1 MLWQEKEVLE
11 VENKFKKFMINNI
24 VPIFMIIIIA
34 LSIPISGLSINYII
48 QEIILRLSRNLFL
61 VLSLLIPIIAGM
73 GLNFGI
79 VLGAMA
85 GQIALIF
92 ITDWQVVGL
101 QGLFLGMIVSLPL
114 GALMGLIGGVVLNK
128 AKGKEMITSMILGF
142 FINGVY
148 QLVVL
153 YGMGKIIPISDTSIL
168 LSRGYG
174 IRNAIDLKNIRR
186 ALDDAIVLHIGDF
199 SIPILTIIAIVLFCL
214 FIVWFRKTK
223 LGQDM
228 RAIGQDIEVSRAAG
242 ISADKTRI
250 IAIVIST
257 MLAAIGQ
264 IIFLQNIGTMN
275 TYNSHEQIGMFS
287 IAALLIGGA
296 TVSKATIPNALSGVI
311 LFHAMFIL
319 APRAGKELI
328 GSAQIGEYFRV
339 FISYGIIAL
348 VLIMH
353 QWRREKEKAEERRRI
368 LESEGIKK
376 GDDKWWK

>member
-1 MLWQEKEVLE
+1 M
-11 VENKFKKFMINNI
+11 ENKVKNFLINNI
-24 VPIFMIIIIA
+24 VPIFMIVIIL
-34 LSIPISGLSINYII
+34 LSIPVSGLTIDYLI

-73 GLNFGI
+73 GLNFSI

-92 ITDWQVVGL
+92 ITDWEVIGL
-101 QGLFLGMIVSLPL
+101 QGFFLAIIISLPI
-114 GALMGLIGGVVLNK
+114 AVFMGYIGGVVLNR
-128 AKGKEMITSMILGF
+128 AKGREMITSMILGF

-148 QLVVL
+148 QLLVL
-153 YGMGKIIPISDTSIL
+153 YGMGKVIPMRNEAIL

-174 IRNAIDLKNIRR
+174 IRNAIDLKDIRR
-186 ALDDAIVLHIGDF
+186 VLDDGIPLKIAGYSIPVLTILAIVL
-199 SIPILTIIAIVLFCL
+199 LCL

-228 RAIGQDIEVSRAAG
+228 RAIGQDIEVSKASG
-242 ISADKTRI
+242 IATDRTRI
-250 IAIVIST
+250 LAIVIST
-257 MLAAIGQ
+257 VLAAIGQ

-275 TYNSHEQIGMFS
+275 TYNSHEQIGMFA

-296 TVSKATIPNALSGVI
+296 TVSKASIPNALSGVI
-311 LFHAMFIL
+311 LFHTMFVL

-348 VLIMH
+348 VLILH
-353 QWRREKEKAEERRRI
+353 QWKREKEKEEERKRVI
-368 LESEGIKK
+368 EAQTAKKEGNN
-376 GDDKWWK
+376 

>member
-1 MLWQEKEVLE
+1 MNNNLKNTL
-11 VENKFKKFMINNI
+11 INNI
-24 VPIFMIIIIA
+24 VPILILIIIA
-34 LSIPISGLSINYII
+34 FCFPLSGLSVTYTI
-48 QEIILRLSRNLFL
+48 QEMILRLSRNLFL

-85 GQIALIF
+85 GQIALVF
-92 ITDWQVVGL
+92 ITDWQIVGM
-101 QGLFLGMIVSLPL
+101 QGVLLAAIISVPISILLGIMSGMI
-114 GALMGLIGGVVLNK
+114 LNR
-128 AKGKEMITSMILGF
+128 AKGREMITSMILGF

-368 LESEGIKK
+368 LESEGTKK
-376 GDDKWWK
+376 GDDK

>member
-1 MLWQEKEVLE
+1 M
-11 VENKFKKFMINNI
+11 ENKFKKFMINNI

-34 LSIPISGLSINYII
+34 LSIPISGLSINYIV

-186 ALDDAIVLHIGDF
+186 TLDDAIVLHIGDF

-368 LESEGIKK
+368 LESEGTKK
-376 GDDKWWK
+376 GDDK

>member
-1 MLWQEKEVLE
+1 MVLE
-11 VENKFKKFMINNI
+11 VENKIKKFLINNI
-24 VPIFMIIIIA
+24 VPIFMIIVIVA
-34 LSIPISGLSINYII
+34 SIPVSGLSMEYII

-85 GQIALIF
+85 GQLALIF
-92 ITDWQVVGL
+92 ITDWQIVGL
-101 QGLFLGMIVSLPL
+101 QGFFLAIIVSLPL
-114 GALMGLIGGVVLNK
+114 GALMGLIGGVVLNR
-128 AKGKEMITSMILGF
+128 AKGREMITSMILGF

-148 QLVVL
+148 QLIVL
-153 YGMGKIIPISDTSIL
+153 YGMGKVIPITDTSIL

-186 ALDDAIVLHIGDF
+186 ALDDGIVLHIGNF
-199 SIPILTIIAIVLFCL
+199 SIPILTMLAVVLFCL

-228 RAIGQDIEVSRAAG
+228 RAIGQDLEVSKSAG
-242 ISADKTRI
+242 IAADRTRV

-296 TVSKATIPNALSGVI
+296 SVAKASIPNALSGVI

-339 FISYGIIAL
+339 FVSYGIIAL

-353 QWRREKEKAEERRRI
+353 QWRREKEKAEERRKA
-368 LESEGIKK
+368 LEIAQNNSK
-376 GDDKWWK
+376 GEDK

>member
-1 MLWQEKEVLE
+1 M
-11 VENKFKKFMINNI
+11 ENKFKKFMINNI

-34 LSIPISGLSINYII
+34 LSIPISGLSINYIV

-368 LESEGIKK
+368 LELSLIHISEPTRP
-376 GDDKWWK
+376 

>member
-1 MLWQEKEVLE
+1 M
-11 VENKFKKFMINNI
+11 ENKVKNFLINNI
-24 VPIFMIIIIA
+24 VPIFMIVIIL
-34 LSIPISGLSINYII
+34 LSIPVSGLTIDYLI

-92 ITDWQVVGL
+92 ITDWEVIGL
-101 QGLFLGMIVSLPL
+101 QGFFLAIIISLPI
-114 GALMGLIGGVVLNK
+114 AVFMGYIGGVVLNR
-128 AKGKEMITSMILGF
+128 AKGREMITSMILGF

-148 QLVVL
+148 QLLVL
-153 YGMGKIIPISDTSIL
+153 YGMGKVIPMRNEAIL

-174 IRNAIDLKNIRR
+174 IRNAIDLKDIRR
-186 ALDDAIVLHIGDF
+186 VLDDGIPLKIAGYSIPVLTILAIVL
-199 SIPILTIIAIVLFCL
+199 LCL

-228 RAIGQDIEVSRAAG
+228 RAIGQDIEVSKASG
-242 ISADKTRI
+242 IATDRTRI
-250 IAIVIST
+250 LAIVIST
-257 MLAAIGQ
+257 VLAAIGQ

-275 TYNSHEQIGMFS
+275 TYNSHEQIGMFA

-296 TVSKATIPNALSGVI
+296 TVSKASIPNALSGVI
-311 LFHAMFIL
+311 LFHTMFVL

-348 VLIMH
+348 VLILH
-353 QWRREKEKAEERRRI
+353 QWKREKEKEEERKRVI
-368 LESEGIKK
+368 EAQTAKKEHSCIIKNK
-376 GDDKWWK
+376 